1 MTGNITDENIAL
13 LEEKISQAEAILV
26 GAGAG
31 LSTAAGFTYSGK
43 RFHQWFFDFEQAY
56 GIRDMYSGG
65 FYPFP
70 SREIYWAWW
79 SRQIYLNRYVDAPLP
94 VYPQLLDLV
103 REKEYFVLT
112 TNVDHQFQRAGFDKK
127 RLFYTQGDYGLFQKE
142 RPGRKKETWDN
153 EGLVY
158 RMLEA
163 QGFVEDR
170 DGRYQVPADGHIRKA
185 IPASLVPKAPDDGSP
200 LVMNLRCDDTFVEDA
215 GWHWAAGQYHRFL
228 QKFQDKKILYLE
240 LGVGMNTPVIIK
252 YPFWQRTGD
261 NPQSFYVC
269 INRGA
274 AFCPDEIRGRSLCL
288 DGDIAEVLEKLTERK
303 HDHGTGRTAD
313 LADTAAPEGNA
324 GLCRDPFAGRSGK
337 TVAAVPGAV
346 QSAAAPEGF
355 PGIPGSPGCFPSG
368 NDPGKR
374 HHCLG

>member
-1 MTGNITDENIAL
+1 MTENITDEKIAL
-13 LEEKISQAEAILV
+13 LGEKISQAEAILI

-103 REKEYFVLT
+103 RGKEYFVLT

-142 RPGRKKETWDN
+142 RPGGQKETWDN
-153 EGLVY
+153 ETLVY

-163 QGFVEDR
+163 QGFIKDR

-215 GWHWAAGQYHRFL
+215 GWHRAAGQYQRFL

-252 YPFWQRTGD
+252 YPFWQRTAD
-261 NPQSFYVC
+261 NLQSFYVC
-269 INRGA
+269 INQGA

-288 DGDIAEVLEKLTERK
+288 DGDIAEVLEKLAERK
-303 HDHGTGRTAD
+303 EA
-313 LADTAAPEGNA
+313 
-324 GLCRDPFAGRSGK
+324 
-337 TVAAVPGAV
+337 
-346 QSAAAPEGF
+346 
-355 PGIPGSPGCFPSG
+355 
-368 NDPGKR
+368 
-374 HHCLG
+374 

>member
-103 REKEYFVLT
+103 HGKEYFVLT

-153 EGLVY
+153 EEMVY

-163 QGFVEDR
+163 QGFVKDR
-170 DGRYQVPADGHIRKA
+170 DCRYQVPADGHIRKA

-215 GWHWAAGQYHRFL
+215 GWHWA
-228 QKFQDKKILYLE
+228 
-240 LGVGMNTPVIIK
+240 VSPV
-252 YPFWQRTGD
+252 P
-261 NPQSFYVC
+261 
-269 INRGA
+269 
-274 AFCPDEIRGRSLCL
+274 
-288 DGDIAEVLEKLTERK
+288 
-303 HDHGTGRTAD
+303 
-313 LADTAAPEGNA
+313 PE
-324 GLCRDPFAGRSGK
+324 
-337 TVAAVPGAV
+337 VPG
-346 QSAAAPEGF
+346 
-355 PGIPGSPGCFPSG
+355 
-368 NDPGKR
+368 
-374 HHCLG
+374 